1 MQKHLCTGDVQEQ
14 PCEWD
19 VQEHLRDRDVQ
30 EHPCAVGLPGSLLQ
44 PA

>member
-19 VQEHLRDRDVQ
+19 VQDHPRDRDVQ

>member
-19 VQEHLRDRDVQ
+19 VQEHPRDRDVQ